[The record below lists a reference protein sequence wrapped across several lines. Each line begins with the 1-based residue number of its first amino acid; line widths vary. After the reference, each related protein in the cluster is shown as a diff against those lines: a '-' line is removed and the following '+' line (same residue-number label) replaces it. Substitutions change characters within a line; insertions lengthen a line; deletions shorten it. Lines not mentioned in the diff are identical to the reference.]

1 MASQTDIDM
10 QDTDYEDSEHENE
23 STDASL
29 NASANDGGE
38 EATKEASAEAADDA
52 LVSSAEEKE
61 KQRLAMAAEVEAF
74 LSRGGKIQE
83 VGVNVMADPPRKPQ
97 TSYGSRPI

>member
-1 MASQTDIDM
+1 MANQTDIDM
-10 QDTDYEDSEHENE
+10 QDAEYEDGEQENENEHNNDNEANVAEVAKESSE
-23 STDASL
+23 STD
-29 NASANDGGE
+29 E
-38 EATKEASAEAADDA
+38 M

-61 KQRLAMAAEVEAF
+61 KLRLAMAAEVEAF

>member
-1 MASQTDIDM
+1 MANQTDIDM
-10 QDTDYEDSEHENE
+10 QDAEYEDGEQENENEHNNDNEANVAEVAKESSE
-23 STDASL
+23 STD
-29 NASANDGGE
+29 DM
-38 EATKEASAEAADDA
+38 

-61 KQRLAMAAEVEAF
+61 KLRLAMAAEVEAF

>member
-1 MASQTDIDM
+1 MANQTDIDM
-10 QDTDYEDSEHENE
+10 QDAEYEDGEQENENEQNNDNEANVAEVTKESSE
-23 STDASL
+23 STD
-29 NASANDGGE
+29 DM
-38 EATKEASAEAADDA
+38 

-61 KQRLAMAAEVEAF
+61 KLRLAMAAEVEAF

>member
-1 MASQTDIDM
+1 MANQTDIDM
-10 QDTDYEDSEHENE
+10 QDAEYEDGEQENENEHNNDNEANVAEAAKESSE
-23 STDASL
+23 STD
-29 NASANDGGE
+29 D
-38 EATKEASAEAADDA
+38 T

-61 KQRLAMAAEVEAF
+61 KLRLAMAAEVEAF

>member
-1 MASQTDIDM
+1 MANQTDIDM
-10 QDTDYEDSEHENE
+10 QDAEYEDGEQENE
-23 STDASL
+23 NEHNNDNEANVAEVAKESSGSTD
-29 NASANDGGE
+29 DM
-38 EATKEASAEAADDA
+38 

-61 KQRLAMAAEVEAF
+61 KLRLAMAAEVEAF

>member
-1 MASQTDIDM
+1 MANQTDIDM
-10 QDTDYEDSEHENE
+10 QDAEYEDGEQENENEQNNDNEANVAEVAKESSE
-23 STDASL
+23 STD
-29 NASANDGGE
+29 DM
-38 EATKEASAEAADDA
+38 

-61 KQRLAMAAEVEAF
+61 KLRLAMAAEVEAF

>member
-1 MASQTDIDM
+1 MANQTDIDM
-10 QDTDYEDSEHENE
+10 QDAEYEDGEQENNNDNEANVAEVAKESSE
-23 STDASL
+23 STD
-29 NASANDGGE
+29 DM
-38 EATKEASAEAADDA
+38 

-61 KQRLAMAAEVEAF
+61 KLRLAMAAEVEAF

>member
-1 MASQTDIDM
+1 MANQTDIDM
-10 QDTDYEDSEHENE
+10 QDAEYEDGEQENENEQNNDNEANVAEVAKESSE
-23 STDASL
+23 STD
-29 NASANDGGE
+29 DM
-38 EATKEASAEAADDA
+38 
-52 LVSSAEEKE
+52 LVSSGEEKE
-61 KQRLAMAAEVEAF
+61 KLRLAMAAEVEAF

>member
-1 MASQTDIDM
+1 MANQTDIDM
-10 QDTDYEDSEHENE
+10 QDAEYEDSDLDNENE
-23 STDASL
+23 DEGNTASEAKESSTA
-29 NASANDGGE
+29 
-38 EATKEASAEAADDA
+38 ATDDA

-61 KQRLAMAAEVEAF
+61 KLRLAMAAEVEAF

-83 VGVNVMADPPRKPQ
+83 VGANVMADPPRKPQ

>member
-10 QDTDYEDSEHENE
+10 QDAEYEESEDENE
-23 STDASL
+23 ST
-29 NASANDGGE
+29 NASVSEGGE
-38 EATKEASAEAADDA
+38 EVTKEASTESADDA